1 MVGVTIWESYMN
13 GSADLSL
20 LTWSSHR
27 VKQSVSASPAGEV
40 SMMSEGL
47 AECERTREFWNLQST
62 EIATR
67 PCTDDIQ
74 FNFPPKVAVM
84 KADSAIHLDP
94 SIVCMVDAKSAS

>member
-1 MVGVTIWESYMN
+1 MWHQVRSSARCQHVSVGVV
-13 GSADLSL
+13 
-20 LTWSSHR
+20 LT
-27 VKQSVSASPAGEV
+27 
-40 SMMSEGL
+40 L
-47 AECERTREFWNLQST
+47 AQKPRCLRAERERTREFWNLQST

-67 PCTDDIQ
+67 PCTDDVQ